1 VPDMATKER
10 EVDAVADNRPFEPKN
25 DLSSCDRSCDALM
38 KRLRKVD
45 FSIYDTVLYLDVYP
59 TCTKALEYYHKLI
72 AEREELC
79 NKINSSCGPITVN
92 NVKPGGKWSWTKGP
106 WPWECDA
113 N

>member
-1 VPDMATKER
+1 MPVTAER
-10 EVDAVADNRPFEPKN
+10 EVGAVADNRNVRLSN
-25 DLSSCDRSCDALM
+25 DECGCGKGCDQLI

-45 FSIYDTVLYLDVYP
+45 FAIYDTVLYLDVYP
-59 TCTKALEYYHKLI
+59 DCGKAKEYYHKLI

-79 NKINSSCGPITVN
+79 RKINSDCFTLTAN
-92 NVKPGGKWSWTKGP
+92 DVKPGAWTWTKGP